1 MVMSLIDLD
10 FDLGLLALTFEI
22 CGSPCEVIAVSSS
35 SELKTIG
42 LLCRFEGRESIPPY
56 NT

>member
-1 MVMSLIDLD
+1 MVSLIDLA
-10 FDLGLLALTFEI
+10 FDLGLLNLTFEI
-22 CGSPCEVIAVSSS
+22 CSSPCEVIAVSSS
-35 SELKTIG
+35 SELKKIG